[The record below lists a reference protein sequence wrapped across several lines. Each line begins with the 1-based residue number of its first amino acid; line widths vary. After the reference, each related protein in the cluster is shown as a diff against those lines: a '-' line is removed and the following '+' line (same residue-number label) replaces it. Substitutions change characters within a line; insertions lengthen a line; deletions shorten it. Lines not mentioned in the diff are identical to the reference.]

1 MTTNSPQLPP
11 PKVTSHN
18 YAPWVNVVLG
28 LLVFALRY
36 GSPRGTFT
44 VHWNLF
50 LTGLVIMF
58 AALAATIAHDESPS
72 KNYWSA
78 INVAAGTWLLV
89 SAETIPSVPLV
100 TAAQKGL
107 GALIVI
113 VALASLILEFLRSR
127 SPKTPAN
134 RRNKS
139 VRMHACIPRCLL
151 LAAFISA
158 TLLPAG
164 AAGATTGAPFVV
176 TASAGPAA
184 GSHIIATVTR
194 TIGKTSVT
202 LPAALVPALEPG
214 DVVDV
219 DFPDY
224 RRPPSSVNYTPQRCV
239 HHRDGPAAL
248 AVRTQQCGRSALR
261 QPARQEQI
269 GDRQRTHP
277 FCVRR
282 RWHRRHPGS
291 SSSCRRMQ
299 KRAASTGCEIT

>member
-127 SPKTPAN
+127 SPKTS
-134 RRNKS
+134 R
-139 VRMHACIPRCLL
+139 
-151 LAAFISA
+151 
-158 TLLPAG
+158 
-164 AAGATTGAPFVV
+164 
-176 TASAGPAA
+176 
-184 GSHIIATVTR
+184 
-194 TIGKTSVT
+194 
-202 LPAALVPALEPG
+202 
-214 DVVDV
+214 
-219 DFPDY
+219 
-224 RRPPSSVNYTPQRCV
+224 QQ
-239 HHRDGPAAL
+239 
-248 AVRTQQCGRSALR
+248 TQ
-261 QPARQEQI
+261 
-269 GDRQRTHP
+269 
-277 FCVRR
+277 
-282 RWHRRHPGS
+282 
-291 SSSCRRMQ
+291 
-299 KRAASTGCEIT
+299 